1 MEGKRV
7 LAVQLDDDLFDKL
20 DEYVKEAKTTK
31 IKYVSELVRT
41 DLEQKLQQKQQ
52 QEKEIEVE
60 QTDAQK
66 VWDKTEVIN
75 AIDDF
80 MQRTGRIPKQTEF
93 KNENGLPSYGAAG
106 RALEGSPAEYMKI
119 RYDELVREQNTD
131 GMEMTM

>member
-1 MEGKRV
+1 M
-7 LAVQLDDDLFDKL
+7 
-20 DEYVKEAKTTK
+20 
-31 IKYVSELVRT
+31 
-41 DLEQKLQQKQQ
+41 EQKLQQKQD
-52 QEKEIEVE
+52 KEIEVE

>member
-75 AIDDF
+75 AIDSF

-119 RYDELVREQNTD
+119 RYDELVQEQNMN

>member
-1 MEGKRV
+1 MEGKRI
-7 LAVQLDDDLFDKL
+7 LAIQLDNDLFDKL
-20 DEYVKEAKTTK
+20 DEYVKETNSTK
-31 IKYVSELVRT
+31 IKYVSELIKK
-41 DLEQKLQQKQQ
+41 DLEQKLQQKQD
-52 QEKEIEVE
+52 KEIEVE

-75 AIDDF
+75 ALDTF
-80 MQRTGRIPKQTEF
+80 MKTTGRIPKQTEF

>member
-1 MEGKRV
+1 MEGKRI
-7 LAVQLDDDLFDKL
+7 LAIQLDNDLFDKL
-20 DEYVKEAKTTK
+20 DEYVKETSSTK
-31 IKYVSELVRT
+31 IKYVSELIKK
-41 DLEQKLQQKQQ
+41 DLEQKLQQKQD
-52 QEKEIEVE
+52 KEIEVE

-131 GMEMTM
+131 GMGMTM

>member
-1 MEGKRV
+1 MEGKRI
-7 LAVQLDDDLFDKL
+7 LAIQLDNDLFDKL
-20 DEYVKEAKTTK
+20 DEYVKETSSTK
-31 IKYVSELVRT
+31 IKYVSELIKK
-41 DLEQKLQQKQQ
+41 DLEQKLQQKQD
-52 QEKEIEVE
+52 KEIEVE

-66 VWDKTEVIN
+66 MWDKTEVIN

-131 GMEMTM
+131 GMGMTM

>member
-1 MEGKRV
+1 MEGKRI
-7 LAVQLDDDLFDKL
+7 LAIQLDNDLFDKL
-20 DEYVKEAKTTK
+20 DEYVKETSSTK
-31 IKYVSELVRT
+31 IKYVSELIKK
-41 DLEQKLQQKQQ
+41 DLEQKLQQKQD
-52 QEKEIEVE
+52 KEIEVE